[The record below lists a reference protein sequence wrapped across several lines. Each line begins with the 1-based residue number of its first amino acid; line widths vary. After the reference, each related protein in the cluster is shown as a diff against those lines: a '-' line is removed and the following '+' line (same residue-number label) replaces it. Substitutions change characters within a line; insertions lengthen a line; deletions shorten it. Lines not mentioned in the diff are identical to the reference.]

1 MFPPRH
7 IRLHFWVQ
15 SNVFLPH
22 SVHFLVWKPNHK
34 LRSYMWTHMQTHP
47 QPIWHS
53 TYQLSSKLKC
63 KHLCWTRRKSLSVT
77 ATDEREVTVSF
88 VPAGQNIRHNSQVN
102 KMPCKF
108 GSSNL
113 NCPEFSSMTESG
125 ARASALPHKDEHNTY
140 SLSFSFPKHHRTYC
154 CFEGFWLS
162 SQGTQSDQMQH
173 SVLASGL
180 IQRL

>member
-1 MFPPRH
+1 MNTHANPPTTH
-7 IRLHFWVQ
+7 LALNIPAQLKTQVQ
-15 SNVFLPH
+15 ASVLNTEEIVKCDSNRRE
-22 SVHFLVWKPNHK
+22 
-34 LRSYMWTHMQTHP
+34 RSYCFICTSRTEHKAQQPGEQDAMQI
-47 QPIWHS
+47 QP
-53 TYQLSSKLKC
+53 T
-63 KHLCWTRRKSLSVT
+63 
-77 ATDEREVTVSF
+77 
-88 VPAGQNIRHNSQVN
+88 
-102 KMPCKF
+102 
-108 GSSNL
+108 NL